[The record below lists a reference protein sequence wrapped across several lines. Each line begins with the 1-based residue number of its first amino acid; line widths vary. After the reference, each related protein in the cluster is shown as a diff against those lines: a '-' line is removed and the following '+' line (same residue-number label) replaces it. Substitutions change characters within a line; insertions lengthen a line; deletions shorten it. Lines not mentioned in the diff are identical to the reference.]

1 MEEEQS
7 ILDATEYIL
16 MALNNIKNYEEFIE
30 YKEEISKAIN
40 DIRNS
45 ITNLI
50 NMKKYNYNDLN
61 VQEIGINQ
69 NNINPSSISSKL
81 GLKFNYDAYLKDIP
95 LNNFYQNE
103 PIFNSNLN
111 QENQN
116 EDNLN
121 YNNNNANNILNN
133 EDSINNLISISKNI
147 NNSTNKNK
155 IQNNDDNNQNNL
167 AYISFKDMNNYFE
180 TSQNNEEN
188 IAYNKSI
195 RNQFKINNNSIDN
208 KNTYNNNNILNKK
221 SNNYNIYNNMNRPKE
236 NNYQIQSNQDIKNN
250 QKGVNKKEKLSLIAD
265 IIMKINSE
273 DYFYEILTKLFGDDL
288 TDKLM
293 SSEVSDELLEAVQN
307 SIKEIEELKRK
318 DDLKNQKNNINKKNS
333 EEIEDQPK
341 RFPIEQIMNPNVKQ
355 NINRSNSN
363 KKLKNE
369 KNNNNYQEFNFQKNL
384 RKDGRKDSNEKNS
397 KKNSSKKE
405 KPFISATN
413 AYGNYFDPPLQKG
426 GMSKLDDYK
435 K

>member
-1 MEEEQS
+1 MEEGQS

-16 MALNNIKNYEEFIE
+16 IALNNIKNYKEFIE
-30 YKEEISKAIN
+30 YKEEIAKAID

-45 ITNLI
+45 IINLM
-50 NMKKYNYNDLN
+50 NMKKYNYNNLN
-61 VQEIGINQ
+61 VQQEGINQ
-69 NNINPSSISSKL
+69 NNINLSSISSKL

-103 PIFNSNLN
+103 QIINSDLN
-111 QENQN
+111 QENKN
-116 EDNLN
+116 DNNLN
-121 YNNNNANNILNN
+121 YINNDANNILNN
-133 EDSINNLISISKNI
+133 EVSINNLIISKNT

-155 IQNNDDNNQNNL
+155 MQYNEDHNKNNL
-167 AYISFKDMNNYFE
+167 AYISFKDSNDYFE
-180 TSQNNEEN
+180 TSQNKEEN

-195 RNQFKINNNSIDN
+195 RNQFKINNNFIDN
-208 KNTYNNNNILNKK
+208 KNTNKYNNIVNKK
-221 SNNYNIYNNMNRPKE
+221 NNNMNPSKE
-236 NNYQIQSNQDIKNN
+236 NNYKIQSNQDINNN

-293 SSEVSDELLEAVQN
+293 SSEVNDELLEAVQN
-307 SIKEIEELKRK
+307 SIKEIEELKKK
-318 DDLKNQKNNINKKNS
+318 DDLKNQINNNNINKKNS

-355 NINRSNSN
+355 NMNRSNSN

-384 RKDGRKDSNEKNS
+384 RNDGRKDSNDKNS
-397 KKNSSKKE
+397 KKSSSKKE

-413 AYGNYFDPPLQKG
+413 AYGNYFDPPLQRG

>member
-50 NMKKYNYNDLN
+50 NMKKYNYNNLN
-61 VQEIGINQ
+61 AQEEGINQ

-116 EDNLN
+116 EDNLK
-121 YNNNNANNILNN
+121 YNNNNENKILNN

-155 IQNNDDNNQNNL
+155 ILNNDDNNPNNL
-167 AYISFKDMNNYFE
+167 AYISFKDTNNYFE

-208 KNTYNNNNILNKK
+208 KNINKNNNILNKK
-221 SNNYNIYNNMNRPKE
+221 SNNFNIYNNMNRPKE
-236 NNYQIQSNQDIKNN
+236 NNYQIQSNQDINNN

-318 DDLKNQKNNINKKNS
+318 DDLKNQNNNINKKNS

-384 RKDGRKDSNEKNS
+384 RKDGGKDSNEKNS